1 MANMELINQLG
12 SNGVLKGLTK
22 KAGGDRISAEAFQ
35 GTLLTIVGNDSKL
48 QECTAQSILSAASQA
63 LMLNLSLSK
72 SLGYAYVIP
81 YKNHKG
87 KTEAQFQIGWKGLVQ
102 LAQRSGLYKTIR
114 SSVVYEG
121 QIEDIDFITGKITRG
136 QKRSDEVI
144 GYIAYFELI
153 NGFSANMYMSKQDME
168 NHARIYSQSY
178 GYDVKNHKQ
187 NSMWSKNF
195 DIMGTK
201 TVLKL
206 LLGKYGPL
214 SVAMERAMQADQA
227 AVNADGTFRY
237 IDNDK
242 SSTIDIET
250 GEIIN
255 PVNDDDDVIT
265 VNNTYST
272 ASAVPV
278 DDITNEAP

>member
-1 MANMELINQLG
+1 MANMELINQLN
-12 SNGVLKGLTK
+12 SNGVLKTLTK

-136 QKRSDEVI
+136 QKRSDEVV

-255 PVNDDDDVIT
+255 DDDDNIIT

-272 ASAVPV
+272 TSTVAE

>member
-178 GYDVKNHKQ
+178 GYDVKNNKQ

-255 PVNDDDDVIT
+255 DDDDDVIT

-272 ASAVPV
+272 VSAVSG